1 MNSYGGAIVGRL
13 NATTGARPTITI
25 YDFNGDSLNGASPVG
40 FIVPE
45 FVSASVSVQSK
56 SSMTENYQGDI
67 SAVHFCGTYFEASL
81 RMKPFAEY
89 ITNIATT
96 AANALKSATLLQ
108 PGFTAVITGMPIVRA
123 DPFTD
128 IWNVGGTGTQLHRWV
143 IFGGNLDLSNSDAA
157 GSVITLRRFP
167 SIVATSQAI
176 VS

>member
-13 NATTGARPTITI
+13 NGTTGARPTITI
-25 YDFNGDSLNGASPVG
+25 WDFTGTSLDTAW
-40 FIVPE
+40 IVPE

-81 RMKPFAEY
+81 RVKPFAEY
-89 ITNIATT
+89 VTNIATT
-96 AANALKSATLLQ
+96 AANALKSATVIQ
-108 PGFTAVITGMPIVRA
+108 PGFTAVITGMPIIRA

-128 IWNVGGTGTQLHRWV
+128 IWNVGGSGIQLNRWV

-176 VS
+176 IS